1 MKREFGLFIKDILE
15 HIEKMESFIADM
27 SYEDFKRDTKTNFAV
42 VRCVEIVG
50 EAAKN
55 IPDSIREKYKQV
67 PWKYLTGMR
76 DKIAH
81 FYFGI
86 DLERV
91 WEVATVKLPPLKSN
105 IQQILAD
112 IASGET
118 PHAAEK

>member
-1 MKREFGLFIKDILE
+1 MKREFGFFIKDILE
-15 HIEKMESFIADM
+15 HIEKVESFIGDM
-27 SYEDFKRDTKTNFAV
+27 SYEDFIRDTKTNFAV

-67 PWKYLTGMR
+67 PWKYLTGKR

-86 DLERV
+86 DLKRV
-91 WEVATVKLPPLKSN
+91 WEVATVKLPPLKPN

>member
-15 HIEKMESFIADM
+15 HIEKMESFIAGM
-27 SYEDFKRDTKTNFAV
+27 SYEDFIRDTKTNFAV

-86 DLERV
+86 DLKRV
-91 WEVATVKLPPLKSN
+91 WEVSTVKLPPLKPD

>member
-27 SYEDFKRDTKTNFAV
+27 GYEDFIRDTKTNFAV

-86 DLERV
+86 DLKRV
-91 WEVATVKLPPLKSN
+91 WEVATVKLPPLKSH
-105 IQQILAD
+105 IRQILDD

-118 PHAAEK
+118 PHAVEK

>member
-1 MKREFGLFIKDILE
+1 VKREFGLFIKDILE

-86 DLERV
+86 DLKRV
-91 WEVATVKLPPLKSN
+91 WEVATVKLPPLKPN

>member
-15 HIEKMESFIADM
+15 HIEKMESFIAGM
-27 SYEDFKRDTKTNFAV
+27 SYEDFIRDTKTNFAV

-86 DLERV
+86 DLKRV
-91 WEVATVKLPPLKSN
+91 WEVATVKLPPLKPD

>member
-15 HIEKMESFIADM
+15 HIEKTESFIADM
-27 SYEDFKRDTKTNFAV
+27 SYEDFIRDTKTNFAV

-55 IPDSIREKYKQV
+55 IPGSIREKYKQV

-86 DLERV
+86 DLKRV
-91 WEVATVKLPPLKSN
+91 WEVATVKLPPLKPN